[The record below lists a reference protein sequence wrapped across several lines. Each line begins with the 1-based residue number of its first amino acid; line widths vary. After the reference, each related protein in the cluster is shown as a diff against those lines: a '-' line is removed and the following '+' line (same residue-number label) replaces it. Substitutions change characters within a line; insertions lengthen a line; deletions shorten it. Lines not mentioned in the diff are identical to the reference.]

1 MSESDSALYAANQLN
16 SKIRTDSALNNMLRS
31 LMGEKQKA
39 TVSQRLKELFEVD
52 DILAKQDAPI
62 NTVYD
67 AKQQA
72 MDNQIAM
79 SLSSPLPQYEAL
91 DSNQENL
98 STAMINTNA
107 PNTRVERSMNGGLM
121 AFSPQA
127 RMQQGLMQTYR
138 PPIRMNEG
146 GIFNFDDGPLN
157 PSDVQ
162 LRSKIESRRRKI
174 GQGLDPKNRND
185 FYKFFQTL
193 KTDEEKINFL
203 GGDSVN
209 LGQEFF
215 QEIEKNKFDLGDLL
229 FTSKNAQDIQDATK
243 EIFEDKSDDASTEDK
258 SDDASTVVPSGG
270 KTRTALNL
278 KGLEGVGTD
287 GPDAS
292 KPDSGTVVP
301 EDKSD
306 DVSTVV
312 PEDKSDD
319 GPVDK
324 PIELVEGT
332 EEDLAGLGGT
342 SVDKLEYFKN
352 LYTKTDEA
360 SKGKGLSSFLGNL
373 DREDLFSMAQG
384 MLGAKTL
391 TEGVASS
398 LGSYLKTQEGKKKL
412 ASEAKKLQLSADD
425 LELRRQQ
432 TKQLGKYREDTIS
445 ERERDRESAE
455 EIAEKKLK
463 SQKQIADKRNI
474 TAVAVAKLN
483 SINKPDLLTNASIEN
498 IEKNVI
504 KRYPHFYGGSEKWE
518 EYVKKNPDAFPK
530 SKFPSG
536 PPEYGKKEFYEL
548 QREIVESVT
557 DEFINTY
564 SISRPNISPGGAVPT
579 VNDSGEV
586 VSLQNTP

>member
-215 QEIEKNKFDLGDLL
+215 QEIEENKLNLGNLL

-292 KPDSGTVVP
+292 KPDSG
-301 EDKSD
+301 
-306 DVSTVV
+306 TVV

-548 QREIVESVT
+548 QREIVENVT
-557 DEFINTY
+557 NEFINTF
-564 SISRPNISPGGAVPT
+564 SISRPNISSGSGIT
-579 VNDSGEV
+579 VDASGEV

>member
-278 KGLEGVGTD
+278 KGLGGVGTA
-287 GPDAS
+287 GPVVPGPVVI
-292 KPDSGTVVP
+292 KPDEP
-301 EDKSD
+301 
-306 DVSTVV
+306 DVIK
-312 PEDKSDD
+312 PDE
-319 GPVDK
+319 PV
-324 PIELVEGT
+324 ELVEGT

-483 SINKPDLLTNASIEN
+483 DINKPDLLTNASIEN

-548 QREIVESVT
+548 QREIVENVT
-557 DEFINTY
+557 NEFINTF
-564 SISRPNISPGGAVPT
+564 SISRPNISSGSGIT
-579 VNDSGEV
+579 VDASGEV

>member
-278 KGLEGVGTD
+278 KGLGGVGTD

-530 SKFPSG
+530 SQFPSG

-548 QREIVESVT
+548 QREIVENVT
-557 DEFINTY
+557 NEFINTF
-564 SISRPNISPGGAVPT
+564 SISRPNISSGSGIT
-579 VNDSGEV
+579 VDASGEV

>member
-243 EIFEDKSDDASTEDK
+243 EIFEDK

-530 SKFPSG
+530 SQFPSG

-548 QREIVESVT
+548 QREIVENVT
-557 DEFINTY
+557 NEFVNTF

>member
-278 KGLEGVGTD
+278 KGLGGVGTA
-287 GPDAS
+287 GPVVPGPVVI
-292 KPDSGTVVP
+292 KPDEP
-301 EDKSD
+301 
-306 DVSTVV
+306 DVIK
-312 PEDKSDD
+312 PDE
-319 GPVDK
+319 PV
-324 PIELVEGT
+324 ELVEGT

-483 SINKPDLLTNASIEN
+483 DINKPDLLTNASIET

-530 SKFPSG
+530 SQFPSG

-548 QREIVESVT
+548 QREIVENVT
-557 DEFINTY
+557 NEFINTF
-564 SISRPNISPGGAVPT
+564 SISRPNISSGSGIT
-579 VNDSGEV
+579 VDASGEV

>member
-483 SINKPDLLTNASIEN
+483 DINKPDLLTNASIEN

-530 SKFPSG
+530 SQFPSG

-548 QREIVESVT
+548 QREIVENVT
-557 DEFINTY
+557 NEFINTF
-564 SISRPNISPGGAVPT
+564 SISRPNISSGSGIT
-579 VNDSGEV
+579 VDASGEV

>member
-324 PIELVEGT
+324 LVEGT

-483 SINKPDLLTNASIEN
+483 DINKPDLLTNASIEN

-530 SKFPSG
+530 SQFPSG

-548 QREIVESVT
+548 QREIVENVT
-557 DEFINTY
+557 NEFVNTF

>member
-530 SKFPSG
+530 SQFPSG

-548 QREIVESVT
+548 QREIVENVT
-557 DEFINTY
+557 NEFINTF
-564 SISRPNISPGGAVPT
+564 SISRPNISSGSGIT
-579 VNDSGEV
+579 VDASGEV

>member
-1 MSESDSALYAANQLN
+1 
-16 SKIRTDSALNNMLRS
+16 
-31 LMGEKQKA
+31 
-39 TVSQRLKELFEVD
+39 
-52 DILAKQDAPI
+52 
-62 NTVYD
+62 
-67 AKQQA
+67 
-72 MDNQIAM
+72 
-79 SLSSPLPQYEAL
+79 
-91 DSNQENL
+91 
-98 STAMINTNA
+98 
-107 PNTRVERSMNGGLM
+107 
-121 AFSPQA
+121 
-127 RMQQGLMQTYR
+127 
-138 PPIRMNEG
+138 MNEG

-483 SINKPDLLTNASIEN
+483 DINKPDLLTNASIEN

-530 SKFPSG
+530 SQFPSG

-548 QREIVESVT
+548 QREIVENVT
-557 DEFINTY
+557 NEFVNTF

>member
-306 DVSTVV
+306 D
-312 PEDKSDD
+312 

-530 SKFPSG
+530 SQFPSG
-536 PPEYGKKEFYEL
+536 PPEYATKEFYEL
-548 QREIVESVT
+548 QREIVENVT
-557 DEFINTY
+557 NEFVNTF

>member
-278 KGLEGVGTD
+278 KGLGGVGTD

-483 SINKPDLLTNASIEN
+483 DINKPDLLTNASIEN

-530 SKFPSG
+530 SQFPSG

-548 QREIVESVT
+548 QREIVENVT
-557 DEFINTY
+557 NEFINTF
-564 SISRPNISPGGAVPT
+564 SISRPNISSGSGIT
-579 VNDSGEV
+579 VDASGEV

>member
-278 KGLEGVGTD
+278 KGLGGVGTD

-483 SINKPDLLTNASIEN
+483 DINKPDLLTNASIEN

-548 QREIVESVT
+548 QREIVENVT
-557 DEFINTY
+557 NEFINTF
-564 SISRPNISPGGAVPT
+564 SISRPNISSGSGIT
-579 VNDSGEV
+579 VDASGEV

>member
-1 MSESDSALYAANQLN
+1 MSESDSALYAANQFN
-16 SKIRTDSALNNMLRS
+16 NQSKTNSALNNMLRS

-483 SINKPDLLTNASIEN
+483 DINKPDLLTNASIEN

-548 QREIVESVT
+548 QREIVENVT
-557 DEFINTY
+557 NEFINTF
-564 SISRPNISPGGAVPT
+564 SISRPNISSGSGIT
-579 VNDSGEV
+579 VDASGEV

>member
-215 QEIEKNKFDLGDLL
+215 QEIEENKLNLGNLL

-278 KGLEGVGTD
+278 KGLGGVGTA
-287 GPDAS
+287 GPVVPGPVVI
-292 KPDSGTVVP
+292 KPDEP
-301 EDKSD
+301 
-306 DVSTVV
+306 DVIKPDEPDEPDVIK
-312 PEDKSDD
+312 PDE
-319 GPVDK
+319 PV
-324 PIELVEGT
+324 ELVEGT

-548 QREIVESVT
+548 QREIVENVT
-557 DEFINTY
+557 NEFVNTF